1 MRRRILSILI
11 LVVLAIFW
19 PGNVEATLNW
29 DIYADAVVSNGEA
42 YNVVSV
48 YDTPPEHTSVNVI
61 GGYIDVM
68 RLYDASTAD
77 VTGGNMSSLG
87 AVGYSTA
94 NIRGAAEI
102 GSAVADD
109 FGTLN
114 IFGGHLQSAG
124 ANGQGVLNVSDA
136 ANIWMVS
143 LFGDARMNMVG
154 GEIARAQVFDSSI
167 LNLRGGVIVE
177 GIGTRPGHFEGSINV
192 YGYSLVKT
200 SSGGRY
206 GLGQVYGF
214 YPDGAEF
221 VIDLGGGIYP
231 YVNLIPE
238 PATVLFLLSGAF
250 LVRKRRQYGSFRKD
264 RKGMAAKK
272 WTLALLCVSFVSAS
286 SALAKS
292 VFIISKHAVP
302 SQAQAYGIVEDQV
315 ARQGQV
321 EIDTYNPG
329 VGAVGNA
336 VWSER
341 KLMFVTYENSRM
353 IVWSST
359 KDLRKVGELDTGV
372 TNLAGIVV
380 DETNERIY
388 VVRRGTDD
396 LYIYSY
402 DEASNSRTTG

>member
-1 MRRRILSILI
+1 MISYKTEYGVYLGRQIMFGKGI
-11 LVVLAIFW
+11 LVIVIVLAMFW

-48 YDTPPEHTSVNVI
+48 YDTPPERTMVSVL

-68 RLYDASTAD
+68 RFYDSSIGNVA
-77 VTGGNMSSLG
+77 GGNISSLG
-87 AVGYSTA
+87 ALAQSTV
-94 NIRGAAEI
+94 NISASPEI
-102 GSAVADD
+102 GSAGANDL
-109 FGTLN
+109 GTLN
-114 IFGGHLQSAG
+114 IFGGYLQSAG

-206 GLGQVYGF
+206 GVGQVYGS
-214 YPDGAEF
+214 YPNGADF
-221 VIDLGGGIYP
+221 VIDLGGGVYP

-238 PATVLFLLSGAF
+238 PATVLFLLCGV
-250 LVRKRRQYGSFRKD
+250 LMIRKRGQYGSFGKG
-264 RKGMAAKK
+264 RKGMVAKK
-272 WTLALLCVSFVSAS
+272 WMVALLFMSVLSAS

-292 VFIISKHAVP
+292 VFVISKHAVP
-302 SQAQAYGIVEDQV
+302 SQAQAYGIAGDQV
-315 ARQGQV
+315 ARQTQV
-321 EIDTYNPG
+321 EIGTYNPDR
-329 VGAVGNA
+329 GAEPRVIEGGA
-336 VWSER
+336 R
-341 KLMFVTYENSRM
+341 
-353 IVWSST
+353 
-359 KDLRKVGELDTGV
+359 
-372 TNLAGIVV
+372 
-380 DETNERIY
+380 
-388 VVRRGTDD
+388 
-396 LYIYSY
+396 
-402 DEASNSRTTG
+402 